1 MRTLIRAVSLVVALQ
16 LAGGL
21 FTGEAAA
28 SCQAIASRPA
38 PMPQLASVSL
48 PLALAKGEVGVTFV
62 GHSSFLIESPQGVTI
77 VTDYNDYVRPKTVP
91 TIATMNVA
99 HTTHYSASPD
109 PRIKHVLRGWNPT
122 GSGPARHD
130 LAEQDVFVRNI
141 PTNIRAWDGMGG
153 TLINGNSIFIFEVA
167 DLCLVHLGHLHHE
180 LTREDLGV
188 MGEVD
193 VLMVPVDG
201 GATMS
206 QDEMLAVIR
215 EIRPR
220 MVIPMHYFGP
230 HRLERFAQILSPH
243 FTVRRSDASRVV
255 LTRQTM
261 PDPPELLILPG
272 Y

>member
-1 MRTLIRAVSLVVALQ
+1 MRALVRAVSLVVA
-16 LAGGL
+16 AL
-21 FTGEAAA
+21 FAGEAAA
-28 SCQAIASRPA
+28 SCQAIASRPT
-38 PMPQLASVSL
+38 PLPQLASLSS
-48 PLALAKGEVGVTFV
+48 PLALAQGEVGITFV

-77 VTDYNDYVRPKTVP
+77 VTDYNDYVRPRTVP

-99 HTTHYSASPD
+99 HTTHYSSAPD

-141 PTNIRAWDGMGG
+141 PTNIRGWDGTG
-153 TLINGNSIFIFEVA
+153 TRINGNSIFIFEVA

-206 QDEMLAVIR
+206 QDEMLSVIR

-230 HRLERFAQILSPH
+230 HRLDRFAQILSPH
-243 FTVRRSDASRVV
+243 FTVRRSEASRVV

>member
-1 MRTLIRAVSLVVALQ
+1 MRALIRAVSLVVAV
-16 LAGGL
+16 A
-21 FTGEAAA
+21 FAGEAAA
-28 SCQAIASRPA
+28 SCQAIASRPT
-38 PMPQLASVSL
+38 PMPQLASLAS
-48 PLALAKGEVGVTFV
+48 PLALAQNEIGLTFV
-62 GHSSFLIESPQGVTI
+62 GHASFLIESPKGVTI

-99 HTTHYSASPD
+99 HTTHYSNAPD

-122 GSGPARHD
+122 GSGPARHE

-141 PTNIRAWDGMGG
+141 PTNIRNWGDGG
-153 TLINGNSIFIFEVA
+153 TRLNGNSIFIFEVA

-188 MGEVD
+188 LGEVD

-201 GATMS
+201 GVTMT
-206 QDEMLAVIR
+206 QDEMLSVIR

-220 MVIPMHYFGP
+220 MVIPMHFFGP
-230 HRLERFAQILSPH
+230 HRLERFADTLSPH
-243 FTVRRSDASRVV
+243 FTVRRSASPYVV

>member
-1 MRTLIRAVSLVVALQ
+1 MRPLILAIAVLAAL
-16 LAGGL
+16 A
-21 FTGEAAA
+21 FAREAAA
-28 SCQAIASRPA
+28 SCSAVASRPG
-38 PMPQLASVSL
+38 PQYAANAEVALL
-48 PLALAKGEVGVTFV
+48 PDEIGLTFI

-77 VTDYNDYVRPKTVP
+77 VTDYNDYVRPRIVP

-122 GSGPARHD
+122 GAAPARHE

-141 PTNIRAWDGMGG
+141 PTNIRSWEGG
-153 TLINGNSIFIFEVA
+153 TRVNGNSIFIFEVA

-180 LTREDLGV
+180 LTREDLGI

-201 GATMS
+201 SVTMT
-206 QDEMLAVIR
+206 QAEMVQVIR

-220 MVIPMHYFGP
+220 VVIPMHFFGP
-230 HRLERFAQILSPH
+230 HRLDSFIAALSPH
-243 FTVRRSDASRVV
+243 FQARRHPTPHII
-255 LTRQTM
+255 LTRKTL
-261 PDPPELLILPG
+261 PDPPEVVVLPG
-272 Y
+272 H

>member
-1 MRTLIRAVSLVVALQ
+1 MRFLVRALAVLVAVAF
-16 LAGGL
+16 AR
-21 FTGEAAA
+21 EAAA
-28 SCQAIASRPA
+28 SCSAVASRPG
-38 PMPQLASVSL
+38 PQFASNAEVALFPDEVSL
-48 PLALAKGEVGVTFV
+48 TFI

-77 VTDYNDYVRPKTVP
+77 ITDYNDYVRPRTVP
-91 TIATMNVA
+91 TIVTMNVA
-99 HTTHYSASPD
+99 HTTHYSTAPD

-122 GSGPARHD
+122 GAGPARHE

-141 PTNIRAWDGMGG
+141 PTNIRGWDGMG
-153 TLINGNSIFIFEVA
+153 TRINGNSIFIFEVA

-201 GATMS
+201 GVTMT
-206 QDEMLAVIR
+206 QAEMAQVIR

-220 MVIPMHYFGP
+220 VVIPMHFFGP
-230 HRLERFAQILSPH
+230 HRLESFISALSPH
-243 FTVRRSDASRVV
+243 FQARRHPTSNIIF
-255 LTRQTM
+255 TRKTL
-261 PDPPELLILPG
+261 PDPPEVLVLPG